1 MLSRRFSPPY
11 YQSGIYD
18 ICFTQRAHSKT
29 SKVAGMQ
36 KMSNLL
42 MNFLMLKIL
51 PTFYINGEQSSYP
64 HKLKS
69 RPRIGTPP
77 CIVQHIHFGLLRNL
91 LYRMDAR

>member
-36 KMSNLL
+36 KDV
-42 MNFLMLKIL
+42 KPAYEL
-51 PTFYINGEQSSYP
+51 PDAQDPSY
-64 HKLKS
+64 
-69 RPRIGTPP
+69 
-77 CIVQHIHFGLLRNL
+77 V
-91 LYRMDAR
+91 LY